1 MSIIL
6 TEKRNSRSSTENPK
20 SATLRYTLTG
30 STSETMARAYC
41 RAATVAIYRGLFRQ
55 NIHLDPA
62 GLGIWNVETTYGPYV
77 GKEPTAG
84 DFRWTFDTTGG
95 TMHIT
100 NAIEHL
106 NDYGTDPPDHGGA
119 IGVNSDGD
127 VEGCDIG
134 TSNRKWSETWQLSA
148 DSIGFNYGDIIEEL
162 TFTTNAAT
170 FRGKPAGY
178 VLFMGATGG
187 GSNKDPDIIE
197 LTFNF
202 ATGIALTSETICGI
216 SGVSKLPWEYLW
228 YEYSKTTAT
237 GDAKKKVKKL
247 IAIHREKVFE
257 SGDFSLLGIGT
268 GATPG

>member
-30 STSETMARAYC
+30 ITSETMARAYC
-41 RAATVAIYRGLFRQ
+41 RAATVVIYRGLYRQ
-55 NIHLDPA
+55 DIRLDPT

-77 GKEPTAG
+77 GKQPEAG

-100 NAIEHL
+100 NAIASVARFPATATNFNGL
-106 NDYGTDPPDHGGA
+106 
-119 IGVNSDGD
+119 IGVDGSSIN
-127 VEGCDIG
+127 GCDIG
-134 TSNRKWSETWQLSA
+134 TDSRKWTETRQLNA
-148 DSIGFNYGDIIEEL
+148 DSIGFDYGDIIEEL
-162 TFTTNAAT
+162 TFTTNSAS

-202 ATGIALTSETICGI
+202 ATGRVLTNKTISGITGI
-216 SGVSKLPWEYLW
+216 SKKPWEYLW
-228 YEYSKTTAT
+228 FRYKPETYDVDGVKEKIMV
-237 GDAKKKVKKL
+237 AKSAHV
-247 IAIHREKVFE
+247 EQVFE